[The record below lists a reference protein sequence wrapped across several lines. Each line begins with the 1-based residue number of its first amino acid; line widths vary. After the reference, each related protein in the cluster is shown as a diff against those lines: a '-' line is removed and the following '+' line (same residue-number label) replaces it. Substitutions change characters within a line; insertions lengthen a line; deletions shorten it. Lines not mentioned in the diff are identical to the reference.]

1 MPRAKLAIGM
11 LLTIGFM
18 WGAAFVFMKDA
29 IAQQPFMDFLATRF
43 TLATILLLLIQP
55 KQLSGFTVGDLK
67 IGIPAG
73 ALLAGTFI
81 TQTIGLELTTA
92 AISGFL
98 TGLYVVFTPLLGWLV
113 FRNRVSGR
121 VGVGSLVA
129 LSGLGLLSG
138 AAASSVELQIGQI
151 WLIACAVIAGFH
163 FIVLGRFS
171 SGMSSYRLTTVQI
184 ATVAA
189 ICWAFALQDGYQAPP
204 NEGVWVAVVFTAA
217 FATVFAFWGQTW
229 AQARLDPAR
238 VAIVMSSEVIFAAL
252 IAVAVGQE
260 VLSVATMLGGAL
272 MFGAMLIIE
281 WPARKTAQ
289 LQPETKL

>member
-1 MPRAKLAIGM
+1 MPRARLAIGM
-11 LLTIGFM
+11 LLAIGFM

-43 TLATILLLLIQP
+43 TLAAILLLMIQP
-55 KQLSGFTVGDLK
+55 KQLAGFKARDFK

-113 FRNRVSGR
+113 FRNRIGMKVAI
-121 VGVGSLVA
+121 GSVVA
-129 LSGLGLLSG
+129 LSGLGILSG
-138 AAASSVELQIGQI
+138 AAASSVELQVGQI
-151 WLIACAVIAGFH
+151 WLIACAIIAGFH

-171 SGMSSYRLTTVQI
+171 KGLSSYRLTTVQI

-189 ICWAFALQDGYQAPP
+189 ICWGFALQDGYQPPP
-204 NEGVWVAVVFTAA
+204 NEGVWIAVVFTAA

-260 VLSVATMLGGAL
+260 VLSITTMLGGAL

-281 WPARKTAQ
+281 WPSRKATESGV
-289 LQPETKL
+289 ETKL

>member
-11 LLTIGFM
+11 LLSIGFM

-29 IAQQPFMDFLATRF
+29 IAQQPFMDFLALRF
-43 TLATILLLLIQP
+43 TLAVLLLLVIQP
-55 KQLSGFTVGDLK
+55 RQLVGFTAKDFKVGV
-67 IGIPAG
+67 PAG

-98 TGLYVVFTPLLGWLV
+98 TGLYVVFTPLLGWLI

-121 VGVGSLVA
+121 VAIGGVVA
-129 LSGLGLLSG
+129 LAGMGLLSG
-138 AAASSVELQIGQI
+138 AAASSVELQTGQI
-151 WLIACAVIAGFH
+151 WLILCAVIAGFH

-171 SGMSSYRLTTVQI
+171 KGMSSYRLTTVQI

-189 ICWAFALQDGYQAPP
+189 ICWGFALQDGFQPP
-204 NEGVWVAVVFTAA
+204 PDEGVWIAVVFTAA

-260 VLSVATMLGGAL
+260 VLSTTTILGGAL
-272 MFGAMLIIE
+272 MFSAMLVIE
-281 WPARKTAQ
+281 WPSRKPAEKSV
-289 LQPETKL
+289 ETKI

>member
-1 MPRAKLAIGM
+1 MPRAKLALGM

-29 IAQQPFMDFLATRF
+29 IAQQPFMDFLALRF
-43 TLATILLLLIQP
+43 TLATLLLLVIQP
-55 KQLSGFTVGDLK
+55 KQLRGLTKRDFK
-67 IGIPAG
+67 IGVPAG
-73 ALLAGTFI
+73 TLLAGTFI

-98 TGLYVVFTPLLGWLV
+98 TGLYVVFTPILGWLI
-113 FRNRVSGR
+113 FRNRVSSR
-121 VGVGSLVA
+121 VAIGSAVA
-129 LSGLGLLSG
+129 LSGLVLLSG
-138 AAASSVELQIGQI
+138 AAASSVELQVGQI
-151 WLIACAVIAGFH
+151 WLVACAVIAGFH

-171 SGMSSYRLTTVQI
+171 KGMSSYRLTTIQI

-189 ICWAFALQDGYQAPP
+189 ICWGFALQDGYQPPP
-204 NEGVWVAVVFTAA
+204 NEGVWIAVIFTAA

-238 VAIVMSSEVIFAAL
+238 VAIVMSTEVIFAAL

-260 VLSVATMLGGAL
+260 VLSITTALGGAL
-272 MFGAMLIIE
+272 MFAAMLVIE
-281 WPARKTAQ
+281 WPSKR
-289 LQPETKL
+289 QPKL

>member
-1 MPRAKLAIGM
+1 MPRARLAIGM
-11 LLTIGFM
+11 LLAIGFM

-43 TLATILLLLIQP
+43 TLAAILLLMIQP
-55 KQLSGFTVGDLK
+55 KQLAGFKARDFK

-113 FRNRVSGR
+113 FRNRIGMKVAI
-121 VGVGSLVA
+121 GSVVA
-129 LSGLGLLSG
+129 LSGLGTLSG
-138 AAASSVELQIGQI
+138 AAASSVELQVGQI
-151 WLIACAVIAGFH
+151 WLIACAIIAGFH

-171 SGMSSYRLTTVQI
+171 KGLSSYRLTTVQI

-189 ICWAFALQDGYQAPP
+189 ICWGFALQDGYQPPP
-204 NEGVWVAVVFTAA
+204 NEGVWIAVVFTAA

-260 VLSVATMLGGAL
+260 VLSITTMLGGAL

-281 WPARKTAQ
+281 WPSRKATESGV
-289 LQPETKL
+289 ETKL

>member
-1 MPRAKLAIGM
+1 M
-11 LLTIGFM
+11 
-18 WGAAFVFMKDA
+18 
-29 IAQQPFMDFLATRF
+29 
-43 TLATILLLLIQP
+43 IQP
-55 KQLSGFTVGDLK
+55 KQITGFTKRDAK

-73 ALLAGTFI
+73 TLLAGTFI
-81 TQTIGLELTTA
+81 TQTIGLEMTTA

-98 TGLYVVFTPLLGWLV
+98 TGLYVVFTPILGWLV
-113 FRNRVSGR
+113 FRNRIGGKVAIGA
-121 VGVGSLVA
+121 VVA
-129 LSGLGLLSG
+129 LGGLGLLSG
-138 AAASSVELQIGQI
+138 AAASSVELQVGQI
-151 WLIACAVIAGFH
+151 WLVACAVIAGFH

-171 SGMSSYRLTTVQI
+171 RGMSSYRLTTVQI

-189 ICWAFALQDGYQAPP
+189 ICWGFALQDGYQPPP
-204 NEGVWVAVVFTAA
+204 NQGVWIAVIFTAA

-260 VLSVATMLGGAL
+260 VLSTTTILGGAL

-281 WPARKTAQ
+281 WPSRKPAPN
-289 LQPETKL
+289 LAETKL

>member
-43 TLATILLLLIQP
+43 TLATILLLMIQP
-55 KQLSGFTVGDLK
+55 KQLKGFERRDLK

-73 ALLAGTFI
+73 VLLAGTFI

-113 FRNRVSGR
+113 FRSRVSGR

-184 ATVAA
+184 ATVAV
-189 ICWAFALQDGYQAPP
+189 ICWVFALHDGYQAPP
-204 NEGVWVAVVFTAA
+204 NEGVWIAVVFTAA

-260 VLSVATMLGGAL
+260 VLSVTTLMGGAL

-281 WPARKTAQ
+281 WPSRKSNQIQA
-289 LQPETKL
+289 ETKL

>member
-55 KQLSGFTVGDLK
+55 KQLKGFEPRDLK
-67 IGIPAG
+67 IGVPAG

-113 FRNRVSGR
+113 FRNRVSR
-121 VGVGSLVA
+121 KVGVGSLVA
-129 LSGLGLLSG
+129 LSGLALLSG
-138 AAASSVELQIGQI
+138 AAASSVELQIGQV

-189 ICWAFALQDGYQAPP
+189 ICWFFALHDGYQPPP

-260 VLSVATMLGGAL
+260 VLSTTTLLGGAL

-281 WPARKTAQ
+281 WPSRKSSVTQ
-289 LQPETKL
+289 GETKL